1 MNSGV
6 QCISHIKELTDYFLK
21 NEYVKDINKNN
32 PLGSKGKLCTAF
44 AKLLQNLWYGDRSY
58 YSPIELKKA
67 IDIIQPMFSGYN
79 QHDAG
84 ELIAYVLDGL
94 H

>member
-1 MNSGV
+1 
-6 QCISHIKELTDYFLK
+6 
-21 NEYVKDINKNN
+21 VKDINRNN
-32 PLGSKGKLCTAF
+32 PLGSKGQLCTAY
-44 AKLLQNLWYGDRSY
+44 AKLLQNLWFGERAFF
-58 YSPIELKKA
+58 SPIELKKG